1 MFYLIRWIIYQLK
14 LHKTYQFALQK
25 SSSAISLKGS
35 MECLFMLLGKIIK
48 FITEDLILPI
58 K

>member
-1 MFYLIRWIIYQLK
+1 MFNLIRWIIYQPK
-14 LHKTYQFALQK
+14 LHKTFALQK
-25 SSSAISLKGS
+25 SSSVVSLKGS
-35 MECLFMLLGKIIK
+35 IECLFMLLGKMIK